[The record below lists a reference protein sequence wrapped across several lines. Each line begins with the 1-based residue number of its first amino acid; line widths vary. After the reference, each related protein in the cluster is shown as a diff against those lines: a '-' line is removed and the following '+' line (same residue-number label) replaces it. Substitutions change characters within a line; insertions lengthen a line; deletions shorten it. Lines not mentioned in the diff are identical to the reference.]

1 MQAVRLATAGVKAT
15 KVSYALVTAVPE
27 LAAARACMP
36 ELFAFQSAV
45 KSSGGI
51 MLADAFVP
59 PTQTSQSA
67 WAWFAEKCSNGF
79 KALGGYI
86 IQGFAAFLTLPWYG
100 QMVVGVVVCV
110 VMGGIV
116 KYIFF
121 RTTPT
126 PRAIL
131 PLGGTPVGNVPDGK
145 ELCCPISCERFVDP
159 VMTVDGHSYERMYIA
174 TWFAGGHR
182 TSPLTG
188 AVLPS
193 LELMPNHAMRNLVEG
208 LP

>member
-27 LAAARACMP
+27 LAAARASMP
-36 ELFAFQSAV
+36 ELFALQSLV
-45 KSSGGI
+45 QSSGGI
-51 MLADAFVP
+51 VLADSFFPA
-59 PTQTSQSA
+59 TQASPSA

-86 IQGFAAFLTLPWYG
+86 SQGYAAFWTLPWYG
-100 QMVVGVVVCV
+100 QAVVGVVVCV
-110 VMGGIV
+110 VIAGVV

-121 RTTPT
+121 RTPT

-131 PLGGTPVGNVPDGK
+131 PPPILPAGYTRQ

-159 VMTVDGHSYERMYIA
+159 VMTVDGHSYERAYI
-174 TWFAGGHR
+174 TQWFAGGHR

-188 AVLPS
+188 AALPS
-193 LELMPNHAMRNLVEG
+193 LALMPNHAMRILVEG